1 MNKIMNI
8 RNCFILVVFLLCA
21 LHTAAQEVVTDTI
34 NVESVSSVSESK
46 KTYVMALKTNALY
59 TLLAVPNVGAEIHL
73 GKRWTVS
80 ANWMYAWWHIDS
92 KHYYWR
98 TYGGDVAIRKYF
110 GKSSKNRS
118 FGGHHLGLYGQ
129 MLTYD
134 VEWGDRG
141 YQSDKWTYG
150 GGLEYG
156 YSFGIGKRLNLDL
169 TLGVGYLMGQYME
182 YDPIDDC
189 YVWQFTKKQNWI
201 GPTKAEVSLVWLLWK
216 KKGGKK

>member
-1 MNKIMNI
+1 M
-8 RNCFILVVFLLCA
+8 VVFLLCA

-34 NVESVSSVSESK
+34 NVESVSESK
-46 KTYVMALKTNALY
+46 KTYVMTLKTNALY

-129 MLTYD
+129 ILTYD
-134 VEWGDRG
+134 IELGDRG
-141 YQSDKWTYG
+141 YLSDKWTYG

-156 YSFGIGKRLNLDL
+156 YSFGIGKRLDL
-169 TLGVGYLMGQYME
+169 TLGVGYLMGQDME

-201 GPTKAEVSLVWLLWK
+201 GPTKAEVSLVWMLWK